1 MTPQEID
8 SLRLLPPMPRMV
20 GLRMESDPQELMDV
34 HEEVLEGL
42 LSRVL
47 LFNDEI
53 HTFDEVISQVM
64 KATGCTSSRAESI
77 AWEVHTRGVSQV
89 FEGELFEC
97 LVVSSILEEI
107 ALHTQVMT

>member
-1 MTPQEID
+1 MMFDT
-8 SLRLLPPMPRMV
+8 LLPTQPMTYS
-20 GLRMESDPQELMDV
+20 GLRMESNPEHTLEI
-34 HEEVLEGL
+34 HEDVLEGL

-47 LFNDEI
+47 LYNDEI
-53 HTFDEVISQVM
+53 HTFDEVITQVM
-64 KATGCTSSRAESI
+64 KATGCSSSRAESI